1 MNKRIAVF
9 TVIIMVMLL
18 AVAGCGSNTE
28 KAADTS
34 GQQGGES
41 QEPAQENGAAG
52 TPDGESAPF
61 DESVLKGKRVGIIE
75 TKYGKIYIEL
85 FKDEAPNTVENFKK
99 LAEKGFYDS
108 LTFHRYE
115 PGFVIQGGDPEG
127 NGMGGPGYTIKAE
140 INSHKHLKG
149 AVAMARRQGDLDS
162 AGSQFYITLEEIPF
176 LDGDYTVFGQVVGGM
191 DAVIQLRAGDKMDKV
206 TVKDF

>member
-1 MNKRIAVF
+1 M
-9 TVIIMVMLL
+9 
-18 AVAGCGSNTE
+18 E
-28 KAADTS
+28 
-34 GQQGGES
+34 
-41 QEPAQENGAAG
+41 
-52 TPDGESAPF
+52 
-61 DESVLKGKRVGIIE
+61 GKRVGIIE

-115 PGFVIQGGDPEG
+115 PDFVIQGGDPEG
-127 NGMGGPGYTIKAE
+127 NGRGGPGYTIKAE

-149 AVAMARRQGDLDS
+149 AVAMARKEGDLDS
-162 AGSQFYITLEEIPF
+162 AGSQFYITLEETPF
-176 LDGDYTVFGQVVGGM
+176 LDGQYTVFGQVVGGM

>member
-28 KAADTS
+28 KAAVTS
-34 GQQGGES
+34 GQQGGER

-115 PGFVIQGGDPEG
+115 PGFVIQGETPRV
-127 NGMGGPGYTIKAE
+127 MGWAAPDIPSRLRLTPI
-140 INSHKHLKG
+140 STLKG
-149 AVAMARRQGDLDS
+149 L
-162 AGSQFYITLEEIPF
+162 
-176 LDGDYTVFGQVVGGM
+176 
-191 DAVIQLRAGDKMDKV
+191 
-206 TVKDF
+206 